1 MPLQVCPSADVPQPR
16 RCALLQ
22 MCLSL
27 PGVPFCRFARSLQ
40 MCLITLIPG
49 ASAVLRFPT
58 RESMSPGEVQLAHS
72 ILPSQKVGQP
82 LGPQG
87 AFPRKYSRGEDPAK
101 PGWDPGKQI
110 HRLFFFL
117 LKTNYQVLPSQTEFI
132 IHVFFFQVSFSQ
144 SNPMRRAHPP
154 ITCKNTHVCTQH
166 RCTHRA
172 HLETFSMTLAVM
184 WLSSGNTAQVVQILD
199 FTLVVA
205 SAENLCVS
213 ACVLPLI
220 KPLTFRV
227 LKSS

>member
-1 MPLQVCPSADVPQPR
+1 
-16 RCALLQ
+16 

-117 LKTNYQVLPSQTEFI
+117 LKTNCQVLSSQTEFI
-132 IHVFFFQVSFSQ
+132 IHVFFPLGFFQLVEPDEKGTPTHAMQ
-144 SNPMRRAHPP
+144 EH
-154 ITCKNTHVCTQH
+154 TCVH
-166 RCTHRA
+166 
-172 HLETFSMTLAVM
+172 
-184 WLSSGNTAQVVQILD
+184 TAQMHTQSPLGNILYDSCCNVTVQWEHSIG
-199 FTLVVA
+199 
-205 SAENLCVS
+205 CVDIRFHLG
-213 ACVLPLI
+213 C
-220 KPLTFRV
+220 R
-227 LKSS
+227 